1 MSTEA
6 DPKTRLKVFGVG
18 YLDRDTERT
27 RLQIFQ
33 GQYPRGY
40 ALCLFTS
47 WHSGEI
53 LKYWPR
59 FGGDFFEGVHGSGEV
74 EWLAPRQAD
83 PLALT
88 ASSLKAGSSPA
99 LFLVPPPS
107 LIRPA

>member
-6 DPKTRLKVFGVG
+6 DPKTRLYHVFGVG

-33 GQYPRGY
+33 GQYHRGY

-47 WHSGEI
+47 GHSGEI

-59 FGGDFFEGVHGSGEV
+59 FGGDFFRGSTR
-74 EWLAPRQAD
+74 LAIGRIRY
-83 PLALT
+83 
-88 ASSLKAGSSPA
+88 ASRPVTQSPI
-99 LFLVPPPS
+99 LYL
-107 LIRPA
+107 LHR